1 MKNFKVIQ
9 QSKQDEK
16 DRVAEFVKDSLRSP
30 LRWYNLLLLAG
41 ESSVKAR
48 ETIYNIK
55 YAELRSSNLKIRKQ
69 LIRMLRELINIC
81 TTDSVLYTRLR
92 QMAMADKLDDIKQ
105 MKEDVSVFV
114 NSATNSIS
122 NGNTENFKNVSSVF
136 SISEDNIDDF
146 ILAIQEQN
154 TSEASRICNMILEEA
169 QGVAGTG
176 LGTAFSQPST
186 TGIDSYDR
194 PFSPLGKIA
203 RRFPKRFKKRDI

>member
-1 MKNFKVIQ
+1 
-9 QSKQDEK
+9 
-16 DRVAEFVKDSLRSP
+16 
-30 LRWYNLLLLAG
+30 
-41 ESSVKAR
+41 
-48 ETIYNIK
+48 
-55 YAELRSSNLKIRKQ
+55 
-69 LIRMLRELINIC
+69 
-81 TTDSVLYTRLR
+81 
-92 QMAMADKLDDIKQ
+92 MADKLDDIKQ

-114 NSATNSIS
+114 NSATTSIS

-186 TGIDSYDR
+186 TGIDSFD
-194 PFSPLGKIA
+194 SPLGKIA

>member
-48 ETIYNIK
+48 ETLYNIK

-136 SISEDNIDDF
+136 SISEDNVDEF

-169 QGVAGTG
+169 QGVGTG
-176 LGTAFSQPST
+176 LGTPFSPPST

-194 PFSPLGKIA
+194 PFSPLVKIA